1 MFNFNHF
8 TDCAES
14 EWRGFKRI
22 DFKFEGRE
30 AILVLPKAA
39 NAERNWLLKTEYFD
53 AFQDFEYEMVCRG
66 WHLAFI
72 KNVTRWCIDEDL
84 DLKARFA
91 AALAEELGLYPKC
104 MPVGMSCGGMIGVKL
119 AARHPECVS
128 ALYLDAPVMNLLSC
142 PAGLGNG
149 RAKSMPEFT
158 EHTGMTLIDLL
169 SYRDHPIDKMHLL
182 LENKIPVFIV
192 YGTADPIVPYDENG
206 ELLEKYYRA
215 GGGVIETVGKP
226 GCAHHPHG
234 LEDNTPIIEFAEKH
248 RL

>member
-1 MFNFNHF
+1 MINFQRF
-8 TDCAES
+8 VDCAES

-30 AILVLPKAA
+30 AILVLPSEA
-39 NAERNWLLKTEYFD
+39 NAEKNWLLKTEYFS
-53 AFQDFEYEMVCRG
+53 AFQDFEYEMVSRG

-72 KNVTRWCIDEDL
+72 KNVTRWCINDDL

-104 MPVGMSCGGMIGVKL
+104 LPVGMSCGGMIAVKF
-119 AARHPECVS
+119 AARYPERVS

-142 PAGLGNG
+142 PAALGNG
-149 RAKSMPEFT
+149 RATALPEFT
-158 EHTGMTLIDLL
+158 AHTGITLAELL
-169 SYRDHPIDKMHLL
+169 SYREHPIDKMHLL
-182 LENKIPVFIV
+182 LENNIPVFMI
-192 YGTADPIVPYDENG
+192 YGTADPIVPYEENG
-206 ELLEKYYRA
+206 KILEDFYRA
-215 GGGVIETVGKP
+215 NGGIIEAVGKP

-234 LEDNTPIIEFAEKH
+234 LEDNSPIIKFAEKH